1 MSQPPRVV
9 LHTDM
14 VVMALTGQKDHS
26 CLKQY
31 WGEGRI
37 IPIASPAT
45 AEDLLLTLRRP
56 RFGLTPEEAE
66 LAAESYLRHREMVEA
81 PPPAS

>member
-1 MSQPPRVV
+1 MNQPPRVV

-14 VVMALTGQKDHS
+14 VVMALTGQKDDS
-26 CLKQY
+26 WLKQY
-31 WGEGRI
+31 WEEGRF

-45 AEDLLLTLRRP
+45 AGDLLLTLRHP

-66 LAAESYLRHREMVEA
+66 LAAESYLRHCEIAED
-81 PPPAS
+81 PPPAG